1 MLRGENSLSWFR
13 VLQWNGIDKD
23 LAGVGGCQV
32 ARADSELKHST
43 VFHGS
48 VGEKL
53 EFSFTET
60 RRFREEIPWRLLGSW
75 VSTPPSFVQLHSRK
89 TLKDWACRS
98 PKRLGV

>member
-32 ARADSELKHST
+32 ARADSELKRST

-48 VGEKL
+48 IGEKL
-53 EFSFTET
+53 ELSFTET
-60 RRFREEIPWRLLGSW
+60 RRFREEIPWEASWFLGLN
-75 VSTPPSFVQLHSRK
+75 T
-89 TLKDWACRS
+89 T
-98 PKRLGV
+98 